1 MLLWS
6 SSFAVSRQSMSNSSP
21 FRSCRRRMTTPPSP
35 SHPPWKPC
43 HSTQKKLSTTLP
55 LRRQIMTAGT
65 GCFLPLTI
73 LSVIFFLKRNTAQV
87 RNRSERW
94 NYLRITLP
102 YNYDI
107 YIYIYIVS
115 RYRKANIYQI
125 FSELN
130 HFLSIYLTCRI
141 TSEQKITSFLVIE
154 YHHMVRN

>member
-1 MLLWS
+1 MYLWS
-6 SSFAVSRQSMSNSSP
+6 SSFAVNRQSMSNSSP

-43 HSTQKKLSTTLP
+43 HSTQKKLSTAPPQATNNDRGNWLYSATHDYERNFLFKKKYSPSTESIRTMEFTSGLP
-55 LRRQIMTAGT
+55 
-65 GCFLPLTI
+65 CH
-73 LSVIFFLKRNTAQV
+73 
-87 RNRSERW
+87 
-94 NYLRITLP
+94 ITM
-102 YNYDI
+102 I
-107 YIYIYIVS
+107 YIYICIVS